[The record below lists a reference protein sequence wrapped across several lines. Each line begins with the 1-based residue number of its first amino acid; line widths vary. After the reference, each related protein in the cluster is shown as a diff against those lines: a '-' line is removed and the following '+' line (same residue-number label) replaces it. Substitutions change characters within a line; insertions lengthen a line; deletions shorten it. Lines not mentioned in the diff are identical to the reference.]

1 MVHNRALQE
10 MAILQPV
17 GVVFLV
23 DQRLLQHSSQLLELG
38 LRQRGLHFVAA
49 QRSDAFNTEL
59 IAGQPRFRSFR
70 LRMRSSTGSVQ
81 RYP

>member
-59 IAGQPRFRSFR
+59 IDLLF
-70 LRMRSSTGSVQ
+70 
-81 RYP
+81 